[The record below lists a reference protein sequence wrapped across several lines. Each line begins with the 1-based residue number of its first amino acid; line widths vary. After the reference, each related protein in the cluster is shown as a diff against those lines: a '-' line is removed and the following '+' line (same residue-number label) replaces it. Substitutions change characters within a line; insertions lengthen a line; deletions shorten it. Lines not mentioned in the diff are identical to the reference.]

1 LGGYDAIAAVTD
13 EFIARL
19 AGDKQLVRWQL
30 PAQACGISNKTR
42 FSESHLIGKFT
53 LTNPS
58 CIVLFILS
66 FSIKHGVQI
75 PLGEK
80 PLRPS

>member
-42 FSESHLIGKFT
+42 FSESH
-53 LTNPS
+53 
-58 CIVLFILS
+58 
-66 FSIKHGVQI
+66 
-75 PLGEK
+75 
-80 PLRPS
+80 

>member
-42 FSESHLIGKFT
+42 FSESLDWKIHSDKPFVYRLIYSF
-53 LTNPS
+53 
-58 CIVLFILS
+58 LFDQARCANTT
-66 FSIKHGVQI
+66 G
-75 PLGEK
+75 
-80 PLRPS
+80 